1 MARLNKAAWDK
12 PSLKRKEVEVE
23 ELGGSVLVRELP
35 ASYSAELNEH
45 VQMKTVGREQIGSVD
60 LVTMERLKF
69 AYGVIGD
76 NGEQLFNAE
85 EAKEIATKHGRA
97 FKAVLAAI
105 DELSELVDPEEAQK
119 SVDDRFRDGRASAN
133 GSDVEAGASA
143 GGSGS
148 DIPARTGSGAGDV
161 G

>member
-1 MARLNKAAWDK
+1 MARLNKDAWDK

-85 EAKEIATKHGRA
+85 EVKEIATKHGRA
-97 FKAVLAAI
+97 FKVVLAAI
-105 DELSELVDPEEAQK
+105 DELSEIDEEAQK
-119 SVDDRFRDGRASAN
+119 SVEDRFPAGGASPNGKDVGAGTASGRSGPDLPAR
-133 GSDVEAGASA
+133 AGA
-143 GGSGS
+143 
-148 DIPARTGSGAGDV
+148 GAGDV